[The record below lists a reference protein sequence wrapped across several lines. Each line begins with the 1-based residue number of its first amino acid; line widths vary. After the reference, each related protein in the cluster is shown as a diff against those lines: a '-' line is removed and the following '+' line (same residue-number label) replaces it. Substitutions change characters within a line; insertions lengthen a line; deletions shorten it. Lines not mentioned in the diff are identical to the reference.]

1 MNEIEVPQETEL
13 GNLIAVLQQALD
25 WMQLVGNLDYVHTM
39 REDLL
44 AEKEYKA
51 WAELEQYDAI
61 MQAAK
66 DLLGMTGDAA
76 TGGEPESHM

>member
-51 WAELEQYDAI
+51 WAELEPRRLPSLAD
-61 MQAAK
+61 
-66 DLLGMTGDAA
+66 
-76 TGGEPESHM
+76 PS